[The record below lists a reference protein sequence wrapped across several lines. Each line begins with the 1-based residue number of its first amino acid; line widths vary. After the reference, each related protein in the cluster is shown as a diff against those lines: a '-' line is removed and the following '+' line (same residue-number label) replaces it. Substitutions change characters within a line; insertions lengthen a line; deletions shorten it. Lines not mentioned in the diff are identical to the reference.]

1 MRKYILAGL
10 SICGLFIW
18 ILPVSAGGPV
28 FWRVNTRAEIEKGDA
43 VGVSIADNG
52 TLTLAPALAEVF
64 DTKQAY
70 IWSAVADSAG
80 NIFLGTGHDGRV
92 FKVDAGG
99 KGSLLYKTSELDVMA
114 LAVDRQGNVYAGT
127 APDGKVYRITPAGEA
142 KVFFDPKTKYIWSL
156 AFDGQ
161 GRLLVGTGDKG
172 IIYRVNPDGSGL
184 PFVKT
189 TQTNITA
196 MKLDAAGNVIAGTDP
211 GGFVLRIS
219 PEGKVFTLFDSSQ
232 REIRDLAIGRDG
244 EIYALALSE
253 AAGSGATNAAPAIAS
268 SAPPALM
275 GADEGITITI
285 SDVQT
290 LDPSGAVSGP
300 TPGAGSGQQSKAA
313 LYRLDGNGA
322 SDLLWDSKEAAAFA
336 IALEG
341 EQQVIIGTGQKGRI
355 YGVSASQRPS
365 LVAQSSEAQTSRFVR
380 VGNQLFAAASNLGKL
395 FKLTAEPGASG
406 VYTSS
411 VRDAVATANWGR
423 IAWVG
428 EGVIEFQTRS
438 GNTANPDS
446 TWSDWSAPI
455 TNAEGDAIKSPPAR
469 FLQWR
474 ASLRRVPQSA
484 APRLREVVVSYLP
497 RNLAPRITS
506 LNVLPSGVALQA
518 LPQPPIDMGA
528 EPQGMDAAAAGSGM
542 PVLPPRR
549 FFQRGAASMQ
559 WQAEDRNGDLLEFA
573 VYYRNAAGGEFFPLK
588 TGLREMYYTID
599 ANALPDGRYVFK
611 IVASDALSNPAPLAL
626 IDDQETEP
634 VEVDNTPP
642 AVAADSPRVSG
653 NIVEILFRASDA
665 TSIIRRGEYQLDG
678 TGWKSLFPADGIAD
692 SRREEFRVRLSLPDA
707 RPHVL
712 AFRAFDANGNVGSA
726 QAVVTGR

>member
-1 MRKYILAGL
+1 M
-10 SICGLFIW
+10 
-18 ILPVSAGGPV
+18 SAGGPV
-28 FWRVNTRAEIEKGDA
+28 FWRVNTRTEIEKGDA

-52 TLTLAPALAEVF
+52 TLTLAPVLAEIF

-80 NIFLGTGHDGRV
+80 NIYLGTGHDGRV

-114 LAVDRQGNVYAGT
+114 LAVDGQGNIYAGT

-142 KVFFDPKTKYIWSL
+142 KVFFEPKTKYIWSL
-156 AFDGQ
+156 VFDGQ

-172 IIYRVNPDGSGL
+172 IIYRVNPDGAAI
-184 PFVKT
+184 PFVNT
-189 TQTNITA
+189 SQTNITA
-196 MKLDAAGNVIAGTDP
+196 LKLDAAGNVIAGTDP

-219 PEGKVFTLFDSSQ
+219 PEGKAFTLFDSSQ
-232 REIRDLAIGRDG
+232 REIRDLAIGRNG

-253 AAGSGATNAAPAIAS
+253 SAGSGATNASPAAAS
-268 SAPPALM
+268 SVPPAM
-275 GADEGITITI
+275 VGADEGITITI

-290 LDPSGAVSGP
+290 LDPSGNSPGP
-300 TPGAGSGQQSKAA
+300 VTTAAGAGTQSKAA
-313 LYRLDGNGA
+313 VYRLDGNGA

-336 IALEG
+336 IALEAN
-341 EQQVIIGTGQKGRI
+341 QRVLIGTGQKGRI
-355 YGVSASQRPS
+355 YGAFPSQQPS

-411 VRDAVATANWGR
+411 VRDAAATASWGR
-423 IAWVG
+423 LAWVG
-428 EGVIEFQTRS
+428 EGAIEFQTRS

-446 TWSDWSAPI
+446 TWSDWSAPM
-455 TNAEGDAIKSPPAR
+455 TNGEGDAIKSPPAR

-474 ASLRRVPQSA
+474 ASLRRTPQSA
-484 APRLREVVVSYLP
+484 TPRLREVVVSYLP
-497 RNLAPRITS
+497 RNLPPRITS

-518 LPQPPIDMGA
+518 LPQPLVDTGGDS
-528 EPQGMDAAAAGSGM
+528 QGMETGAVGSGM

-549 FFQRGAASMQ
+549 FFQRGAASLQ

-573 VYYRNAAGGEFFPLK
+573 VYYRNAAGGDFFPLK
-588 TGLREMYYTID
+588 TGFRETYFTVD
-599 ANALPDGRYVFK
+599 PNALPDGRYVFK

-626 IDDQETEP
+626 NDDQETEP
-634 VEVDNTPP
+634 VEIDNTPP
-642 AVAADSPRVSG
+642 AATAEAPRVSG
-653 NIVEILFRASDA
+653 NTVEILFRASDA
-665 TSIIRRGEYQLDG
+665 TSIIRRGEVQLDG

-692 SRREEFRVRLSLPDA
+692 SKREEFRVTLQLPDS
-707 RPHVL
+707 RPHVI
-712 AFRAFDANGNVGSA
+712 AFRAFDANGNVGSI
-726 QAVVTGR
+726 QAAIAGR